1 MSQSKLRPKRSQ
13 TTTGHWI
20 PLVAFLY
27 FDNPIVIRIACKTSH
42 SVCRDLV
49 LKVNFR
55 DWRTEVVRM
64 QVLLSGNVPE
74 FDACPVFDVKQFR
87 IVHPVRFRVVIVGR
101 IDDTPVIVLI
111 DMRIQRD
118 LLLCECGDK

>member
-20 PLVAFLY
+20 SLAAFLY
-27 FDNPIVIRIACKTSH
+27 FDNPVVIRIARKPSH
-42 SVCRDLV
+42 SVCRDLI
-49 LKVNFR
+49 LKVNFGN
-55 DWRTEVVRM
+55 WWTEVVRM

-87 IVHPVRFRVVIVGR
+87 IVHPVRFRVIIVGR
-101 IDDTPVIVLI
+101 VNDTPVIVLI
-111 DMRIQRD
+111 DMRIQCD
-118 LLLCECGDK
+118 LLLCGCGDK